1 MKKPPTIA
9 VIYPGTVPWMAET
22 LRGIKFFGDAQG
34 GWTIVTSPPSLQS
47 TGEEIIHIPALRK
60 WKGDGVITVLTSRRE
75 EELAS
80 KLPIPVVNLSGWY
93 APTPKSL
100 PRVNADCRAMGRLA
114 ADHFVASGINHF
126 GYYGFQQVWFSQERS
141 IGLQQRAG
149 EMKCSCTEFLH
160 PMNHQIVSWQQQK
173 RKLLTWLK
181 HLPKPVGILCV
192 HDYRAR
198 VILECCEELGLNVP
212 ADVSVLGIDN
222 DQMTCDYCTP
232 SLSSISRD
240 PFACG
245 EAAAQLLHHLML
257 KRQPATKHILVP
269 PNGVIQ
275 RQSTSRLY
283 DADPLIRQV
292 IAYVQQQI
300 GQPFSVMSIAQNL
313 KLSRRTLEIRFQ
325 TRLGITPHAYILSQ
339 RISQAKTLLL
349 QRESYRTL
357 SEIAHAC
364 GFNSIKTFRLAF
376 KSLTN
381 LTPAQFRKQ
390 KPPA

>member
-1 MKKPPTIA
+1 MKKTPTIA

-22 LRGIKFFGDAQG
+22 LRGIKGYADGHG

-93 APTPKSL
+93 APTPKSI
-100 PRVNADCRAMGRLA
+100 PRVNADHQAMGRVA
-114 ADHFVASGINHF
+114 ADHFIAAGINHL

-141 IGLQQRAG
+141 VGLHQRAQ
-149 EMKCSCTEFLH
+149 EMKCSCSEFLH
-160 PMNHQIVSWQQQK
+160 PMSHQVVSWQQQK

-198 VILECCEELGLNVP
+198 VILELCEELGLNVP
-212 ADVSVLGIDN
+212 GDVSVLGIDN

-245 EAAAQLLHHLML
+245 VAAAELLHHLMQ
-257 KRQPATKHILVP
+257 KRHPARKTILVP

-292 IAYVQQQI
+292 IAYVQQHI
-300 GQPFSVMSIAQNL
+300 GHPFSVMSIAQSLN
-313 KLSRRTLEIRFQ
+313 LSRRTLEIRFQ
-325 TRLGITPHAYILSQ
+325 TRLGITPHAYILNQ
-339 RISQAKTLLL
+339 RINQAKVLLL
-349 QRESYRTL
+349 QADTYRTL
-357 SEIAHAC
+357 SEIAYAC
-364 GFNSIKTFRLAF
+364 GFSSIKTFRIAF
-376 KSLTN
+376 KALTN
-381 LTPAQFRKQ
+381 LTPAHFRKQ
-390 KPPA
+390 NA